1 MSEAAPGTLTDDP
14 VQVEVLRTE
23 TPFTGRVW
31 NIRRDA
37 FAYNGDTIVREYVD
51 HTGAVAV
58 LAMDDQER
66 GLLITQYRHPV
77 RARDW
82 EIPAGLLDV
91 AGEDALA
98 AAQRE
103 LAEEADLTASRWDVL
118 SDFYTSPGGSDEAI
132 RIYLARGL
140 TATAE
145 AFDRDEEE
153 ADIEVRWASLDEV
166 VDAVLARRVQNPS
179 LIVGALAAHA
189 SRARGWST
197 LAPADSPWPGRP
209 RPRGGD
215 AGSAAGAAESGAAES
230 GAPAE

>member
-1 MSEAAPGTLTDDP
+1 MSEPEALTDDP

-66 GLLITQYRHPV
+66 VLLIKQYRHPV

-98 AAQRE
+98 ARE
-103 LAEEADLTASRWDVL
+103 AYCDRLRDRVIQSM
-118 SDFYTSPGGSDEAI
+118 GGGIYRSSSIVSNRMDEAV
-132 RIYLARGL
+132 AQ
-140 TATAE
+140 TKVMMT
-145 AFDRDEEE
+145 
-153 ADIEVRWASLDEV
+153 
-166 VDAVLARRVQNPS
+166 
-179 LIVGALAAHA
+179 
-189 SRARGWST
+189 
-197 LAPADSPWPGRP
+197 
-209 RPRGGD
+209 
-215 AGSAAGAAESGAAES
+215 
-230 GAPAE
+230 

>member
-1 MSEAAPGTLTDDP
+1 MSEPEALTDDP

-66 GLLITQYRHPV
+66 VLLIKQYRHPV

-98 AAQRE
+98 AAQRDHPLTQVQRLVE
-103 LAEEADLTASRWDVL
+103 LVRHEDHR
-118 SDFYTSPGGSDEAI
+118 DFLLPPNRQQFVGQRGAGG
-132 RIYLARGL
+132 
-140 TATAE
+140 
-145 AFDRDEEE
+145 
-153 ADIEVRWASLDEV
+153 V
-166 VDAVLARRVQNPS
+166 VERTERFVQQ
-179 LIVGALAAHA
+179 
-189 SRARGWST
+189 
-197 LAPADSPWPGRP
+197 
-209 RPRGGD
+209 
-215 AGSAAGAAESGAAES
+215 
-230 GAPAE
+230 